1 MPLRLRPIHVPPLRE
16 RREDLPLLVRAFV
29 TEFCAESGSKP
40 KTVTPRAMNLL
51 QAYTWPGNVRE
62 LRNLMERLVL
72 MTAGPKIRA
81 EDLPADLR
89 TSRRR
94 DDSQDKTLDDARKDF
109 ERDFLVERLEANG
122 WNISR
127 TAEAIGLARESLS
140 RKVRTF
146 KIKVPR
152 D

>member
-1 MPLRLRPIHVPPLRE
+1 
-16 RREDLPLLVRAFV
+16 
-29 TEFCAESGSKP
+29 
-40 KTVTPRAMNLL
+40 MNLL